1 LRAGG
6 ALKGIQAILPDQLRG
21 VVDMIPKR
29 ERVRPGICSPA
40 IHRAENT
47 ARRRVAL
54 LAGCAQQVLDSNIN
68 AATIRVLQR
77 HGCDVVIAE
86 GSSCCGSLDLHMGR
100 ERNARAWART
110 NLQAWCRELDGA
122 RLDAI
127 VINASGCGTTV
138 KDYGHLLAYDPDW
151 AEPARR
157 IAMLARDFSE
167 FLHSI
172 GFRPTNAPGPYRT
185 AYHDPCSIQ
194 HGQRL
199 TNEPR
204 ELLRRAGFSVIDVP
218 ENISA
223 AAQPEPTIFCNRKWQ
238 VRWDGVRRNTL

>member
-1 LRAGG
+1 
-6 ALKGIQAILPDQLRG
+6 
-21 VVDMIPKR
+21 
-29 ERVRPGICSPA
+29 
-40 IHRAENT
+40 
-47 ARRRVAL
+47 
-54 LAGCAQQVLDSNIN
+54 
-68 AATIRVLQR
+68 
-77 HGCDVVIAE
+77 
-86 GSSCCGSLDLHMGR
+86 
-100 ERNARAWART
+100 AWART

-138 KDYGHLLAYDPDW
+138 KDYGPLLAYHPDW

-204 ELLRRAGFSVIDVP
+204 EFLRGAGFSVIDVP
-218 ENISA
+218 EKHFCCGSA
-223 AAQPEPTIFCNRKWQ
+223 GTYNLLRPKMAGTLGRRKAEHI
-238 VRWDGVRRNTL
+238 VS